1 MVSTITPSSIGLGH
15 FGGRSRV
22 ACNLELVR
30 IEMLAIVLNEFVNG
44 VHAAG
49 WVAVL
54 ALVVHTAVGEK

>member
-1 MVSTITPSSIGLGH
+1 MVPAVAPATIGLGH
-15 FGGRSRV
+15 LRGRSRV
-22 ACNLELVR
+22 AGNLELVR